1 MRRLTSALL
10 GVVLA
15 LLCLVT
21 AASAA
26 PMTLTI
32 SGTSSGILNGV
43 SFTDKAF
50 QWALDYDTTSY
61 WAPWG
66 ETQPIFQLSAS
77 TIDLSGVSSPLTVTE
92 SHGLFVWSYN
102 DNYMIAPIRMD
113 DHFPGGNILDID
125 GSPFWDGKTPTVGSL
140 LVSSIVWGQFNNVST
155 GQGLLTMSS
164 GTIGSVVATD
174 GAPVPEPASLSIL
187 ALGVTGLML
196 RRKQR

>member
-113 DHFPGGNILDID
+113 DHFPGRQYTRYRRIPVLGWQDAD
-125 GSPFWDGKTPTVGSL
+125 SRVTSCK
-140 LVSSIVWGQFNNVST
+140 QHR
-155 GQGLLTMSS
+155 M
-164 GTIGSVVATD
+164 GSV
-174 GAPVPEPASLSIL
+174 
-187 ALGVTGLML
+187 
-196 RRKQR
+196 Q